1 MDLIQLVSII
11 GALGVLSAF
20 VLVQA
25 GRLTAS
31 SRASLALNFAG
42 SALLT
47 VVAVHEVNWGF
58 ILLEGTWALVSLW
71 GLLRAW
77 RGGGGGRVAH

>member
-1 MDLIQLVSII
+1 MDPMQLISVI
-11 GALGVLSAF
+11 GALGVLAAF

-25 GRLTAS
+25 GRLSTS
-31 SRASLALNFAG
+31 SRRSLWLNFLG
-42 SALLT
+42 SGLLT

-71 GLLRAW
+71 GLLR
-77 RGGGGGRVAH
+77 GGRAAAH